1 VKVVSM
7 EKGEAG
13 RVFISYRRQD
23 TAWPARQL
31 YDLLVAE
38 LGADRV
44 FKDVDN
50 IEPGDDFVERIQSAV
65 GSCEVLLALIGP
77 QWLTI
82 TDSRGTRRLDDPQDF
97 VRIEVETAL
106 TRDDVRVIPI
116 LVDNAKMPSP
126 HELPQGLAT
135 LTRRQAVEID
145 PVNFDTRRLLR
156 VLSDTLKAARA
167 EPAAPSIHAAA
178 PRVQPSGTQPP
189 VPPVKSAV
197 AAAPSDKPPSGAG
210 GAGRDQASDVQPE
223 RGRRR
228 VGLLVALATSIVLL
242 VAVGGAVWYLPR
254 DRNQATPTGQANSA
268 SVSSPPPANA
278 PTSSPSKTKAA
289 EESTGSNIL
298 AHRGGDEKY
307 PLQTFESLTSAAD
320 DGFAVETD
328 VRWTSD
334 NHAVIIH
341 DEAATQGL
349 RCDRPYQ
356 VSKTTWKVLSEH
368 CRSFRKNGK
377 SYPPSTY
384 ATVMEGLASY
394 DSWVYV
400 EVKVDQN
407 AAQDKEF
414 VDVIRSNG
422 LSDRTVV
429 TSNSLDRLGKIKKLA
444 PDLPRMLF
452 VGEQVPVTE
461 LDHEKL
467 WAIAVN
473 YDVATKDYIKQLQ
486 KAGLV
491 VIVWTVNEEQAW
503 AETKSIGADK
513 VLTDKPRAYKA
524 WLAKQ

>member
-1 VKVVSM
+1 MKVVRM

-50 IEPGDDFVERIQSAV
+50 IEPGDDFVERIQWAV

-126 HELPQGLAT
+126 QELPQGLAT
-135 LTRRQAVEID
+135 LTRRQAVEVD

-156 VLSDTLKAARA
+156 VLNDTLKAARA
-167 EPAAPSIHAAA
+167 EPAGPSISAATA
-178 PRVQPSGTQPP
+178 HVQQSGTPPP
-189 VPPVKSAV
+189 VSPVTSAV
-197 AAAPSDKPPSGAG
+197 AAAPRDKPPAPPTR
-210 GAGRDQASDVQPE
+210 AGRDQASDGQPE
-223 RGRRR
+223 RARRR
-228 VGLLVALATSIVLL
+228 MGLLVALATSIVLL
-242 VAVGGAVWYLPR
+242 VAVAVAVWYLPR
-254 DRNQATPTGQANSA
+254 DRNQGAPTGQVNSA
-268 SVSSPPPANA
+268 SVENPPSATA
-278 PTSSPSKTKAA
+278 PSSSPSKTKAA
-289 EESTGSNIL
+289 EPPTGSNIL

-307 PLQTFESLTSAAD
+307 PLETFESLTSAAD

-334 NHAVIIH
+334 NQAVIVH
-341 DEAATQGL
+341 DDAATLGV
-349 RCDRPYQ
+349 RCDQPLQ
-356 VSKTTWKVLSEH
+356 VSKTTWKALNEH
-368 CRSFRKNGK
+368 CHSFTKNGK
-377 SYPPSTY
+377 SYPLATY
-384 ATVMEGLASY
+384 ANVMEGLAAY
-394 DSWVYV
+394 RSWVYA
-400 EVKVDQN
+400 EIKVDQN
-407 AAQDKEF
+407 AAQNREF
-414 VDVIRSNG
+414 LDVIHQNG

-429 TSNSLDRLGKIKKLA
+429 TSTSLDRLAQIKKLA
-444 PDLPRMLF
+444 PKLPRMLF
-452 VGEQVPVTE
+452 VSERVPVSE
-461 LDHEKL
+461 LAHKGL
-467 WAIAVN
+467 WAVAVK
-473 YDVATKDYIKQLQ
+473 YDVATKDYIAQL
-486 KAGLV
+486 KEAGIIV
-491 VIVWTVNEEQAW
+491 VVWTVNEEQAW
-503 AETKSIGADK
+503 AKAKSYGADK
-513 VLTDKPRAYKA
+513 VLTDKPRAYKT

>member
-1 VKVVSM
+1 M
-7 EKGEAG
+7 QRGEAG

-31 YDLLVAE
+31 YDVLVAE

-77 QWLTI
+77 QWLTV
-82 TDSRGTRRLDDPQDF
+82 TDANGLRRLDDPQDF

-126 HELPQGLAT
+126 QELPSGLAR
-135 LTRRQAVEID
+135 LTRRQAVEIN

-156 VLSDTLKAARA
+156 VLNDTLRDARGDAAEPTAAR
-167 EPAAPSIHAAA
+167 
-178 PRVQPSGTQPP
+178 
-189 VPPVKSAV
+189 
-197 AAAPSDKPPSGAG
+197 
-210 GAGRDQASDVQPE
+210 
-223 RGRRR
+223 RRT
-228 VGLLVALATSIVLL
+228 GLLVSVASSIVLL
-242 VAVGGAVWYLPR
+242 LAVGVAVWYFQRSMTADPQSSR
-254 DRNQATPTGQANSA
+254 ST
-268 SVSSPPPANA
+268 SSPPSITTA
-278 PTSSPSKTKAA
+278 PSGSPSQTSKA
-289 EESTGSNIL
+289 EEPTGSDIL

-307 PLQTFESLTSAAD
+307 PLQTLESLTSAAD

-334 NHAVIIH
+334 NRAVIIH

-356 VSKTTWKVLSEH
+356 VSKTTWKELSEH

-377 SYPPSTY
+377 SYPPATY
-384 ATVMEGLASY
+384 ASVMEGLAGSN
-394 DSWVYV
+394 SWVYV

-407 AAQDKEF
+407 AAQNREF
-414 VDVIRSNG
+414 IDAIRDNG

-429 TSNSLDRLGKIKKLA
+429 TSTSLDRLAQIKKLA

-452 VGEQVPVTE
+452 VSERVPVSE
-461 LDHEKL
+461 LTHEGL
-467 WAIAVN
+467 FAVAVN
-473 YDVATKDYIKQLQ
+473 YDVATKDYITQLK
-486 KAGLV
+486 KAGIV
-491 VIVWTVNEEQAW
+491 VVVWTVNEEQAW
-503 AETKSIGADK
+503 AKARSYGANK
-513 VLTDKPRAYKA
+513 VLTDKPRAYEA

>member
-1 VKVVSM
+1 M
-7 EKGEAG
+7 QRGEAG

-31 YDLLVAE
+31 YDVLVAE

-77 QWLTI
+77 QWLTV
-82 TDSRGTRRLDDPQDF
+82 TDANGLRRLDDPQDF

-126 HELPQGLAT
+126 QELPSGLAR
-135 LTRRQAVEID
+135 LTRRQAVEIN

-156 VLSDTLKAARA
+156 VLNDTLRDARGDAAEPTAAR
-167 EPAAPSIHAAA
+167 
-178 PRVQPSGTQPP
+178 
-189 VPPVKSAV
+189 
-197 AAAPSDKPPSGAG
+197 
-210 GAGRDQASDVQPE
+210 
-223 RGRRR
+223 RRT
-228 VGLLVALATSIVLL
+228 GLLVAVASSIVLL
-242 VAVGGAVWYLPR
+242 LAVGVAVWYFQRFMTADPQSSR
-254 DRNQATPTGQANSA
+254 SA
-268 SVSSPPPANA
+268 SSPPSITTA
-278 PTSSPSKTKAA
+278 PSGSPSQTSKA
-289 EESTGSNIL
+289 EEPTGSDIL

-307 PLQTFESLTSAAD
+307 PLQTLESLTSAAD

-334 NHAVIIH
+334 NRAVIIH

-356 VSKTTWKVLSEH
+356 VSKTTWKELSEH

-377 SYPPSTY
+377 SYPPATY
-384 ATVMEGLASY
+384 ASVMEGLAGSN
-394 DSWVYV
+394 SWVYV

-407 AAQDKEF
+407 AAQNREF
-414 VDVIRSNG
+414 IDAIRDNG

-429 TSNSLDRLGKIKKLA
+429 TSTSLDRLAQIKKLA

-452 VGEQVPVTE
+452 VSERVPVSE
-461 LDHEKL
+461 LTHEGL
-467 WAIAVN
+467 FAVAVN
-473 YDVATKDYIKQLQ
+473 YDVATKDYITQLK
-486 KAGLV
+486 KAGIV
-491 VIVWTVNEEQAW
+491 VVVWTVNEEQAW
-503 AETKSIGADK
+503 AKARSYGANK
-513 VLTDKPRAYKA
+513 VLTDKPRAYEA

>member
-1 VKVVSM
+1 MKVVSM

-38 LGADRV
+38 LGAGRV

-50 IEPGDDFVERIQSAV
+50 IEPGDDFIERIQSAV

-82 TDSRGTRRLDDPQDF
+82 TDARGVRRLDDPQDF
-97 VRIEVETAL
+97 VRLEVETAL

-126 HELPQGLAT
+126 QELPQGLAT

-156 VLSDTLKAARA
+156 VLNDTLKAARA
-167 EPAAPSIHAAA
+167 EPAKPSISA
-178 PRVQPSGTQPP
+178 PATP
-189 VPPVKSAV
+189 VPAHGTAPVRPVKSTA
-197 AAAPSDKPPSGAG
+197 AAAPSDKPPSTGVG
-210 GAGRDQASDVQPE
+210 SDQASHAEPE
-223 RGRRR
+223 GARRR

-242 VAVGGAVWYLPR
+242 VAVGVAVWYLPR
-254 DRNQATPTGQANSA
+254 DRNQGTATVQANSA
-268 SVSSPPPANA
+268 SAAHPPSATA
-278 PTSSPSKTKAA
+278 PSGSPSKTMAA
-289 EESTGSNIL
+289 EEPTGSNIL

-368 CRSFRKNGK
+368 CRSFTKNGK
-377 SYPPSTY
+377 SYPPATY
-384 ATVMEGLASY
+384 AMVMEGLASY

-407 AAQDKEF
+407 AEQDKEF

-429 TSNSLDRLGKIKKLA
+429 TSNNLDRLAKIKKLA

-452 VGEQVPVTE
+452 VGEQVPVRD
-461 LDHEKL
+461 LDQEGL

-473 YDVATKDYIKQLQ
+473 YDVATKDYIAQLK
-486 KAGLV
+486 KAGIIV
-491 VIVWTVNEEQAW
+491 VVWTVNEEQAW
-503 AETKSIGADK
+503 AKTKSAGADK